1 MGKNVPFYPG
11 WVADVRS
18 MLEVVGERGHIARA
32 RCRKCGKVQD
42 LDRDALNRIA
52 KAKGLAYSLIDKR
65 TRCRLTTGCTG
76 WNIFAYQRGCWFY
89 GLYSDA
95 QERLWEVSDEARD
108 RLTREE
114 MLQALRDSKHDR
126 DNKKARERH

>member
-1 MGKNVPFYPG
+1 MGKNAPSYPG
-11 WVADVRS
+11 WVADIRS

-32 RCRKCGKVQD
+32 RCRECGKVQD

-52 KAKGLAYSLIDKR
+52 KAKGLAYSLINKR

-89 GLYSDA
+89 GLYGDA
-95 QERLWEVSDEARD
+95 QERLLDAADEARD
-108 RLTREE
+108 ALMRRRLSEG
-114 MLQALRDSKHDR
+114 LRQSKYAR
-126 DNKKARERH
+126 DEKKARERH